1 MANFT
6 IFRAAKIS
14 TMGNLAG
21 SGGHTWRERDTPNA
35 IAALTPNNTDLRS
48 VHGADQLLAAVKSRL
63 ELADYKSDRPVL
75 CIEYLVTA
83 SPEAMRGKTRQAQD
97 AYFRDALRFLE
108 ERHGADNVVAA
119 NIQRDETTP
128 HMVVY
133 AVPLVQTEERKR
145 KRSVIVGTNE
155 DGTKR
160 RETREFVEKGS
171 CKLSAAEFLD
181 GPAKLSKLQTAFA
194 KEVGEKHGLKRG
206 LEGSRARHETVKQ
219 YYGRVNEAFEPL
231 PEVKTKQPTA
241 PPEPKKPS
249 ILAGKEAKAA
259 YETAHAKW
267 KVDYAN
273 AEAQHKQWL
282 AETRARTAAAVD
294 VAQRNQAQASEAKGL
309 KRKLDETKES
319 TSHYVQK
326 AASLE
331 LKLERAESKL
341 ALFTPEEIQLA
352 EQRRQQQLAEA
363 RKQAAIAA
371 KEAAEAAKA
380 AEIEGEY
387 QKRINALKTLEKGAG
402 GAAYTYARLANAEL
416 KAVGGDASK
425 VHWPTVEIKACREA
439 MREHGREPE
448 EVIKAINEHSP
459 SRADPSTH
467 AEFRANVLRAAPRF
481 KAEYEQ
487 ARAARDNDNSNTL
500 G

>member
-6 IFRAAKIS
+6 IFRAAKIK
-14 TMGNLAG
+14 TMGNLSA

-35 IAALTPNNTDLRS
+35 VAALTPNNTDLRP
-48 VHGADQLLAAVKSRL
+48 VHGASDLQAAVQSRL
-63 ELADYKSDRPVL
+63 NLVDYQSNQPVI
-75 CIEYLVTA
+75 CVEYLVTA

-241 PPEPKKPS
+241 PPEPEKPS
-249 ILAGKEAKAA
+249 IFAGKEAKAA

-267 KVDYAN
+267 KVEYAN

-282 AETRARTAAAVD
+282 VETRARTGAAVD
-294 VAQRNQAQASEAKGL
+294 VAQRHQAQAAEAKGL

-319 TSHYVQK
+319 NSHYVRK

-331 LKLERAESKL
+331 LKLERAEGKL
-341 ALFTPEEIQLA
+341 ALFTPEELRLAEERRQKQLA
-352 EQRRQQQLAEA
+352 EE
-363 RKQAAIAA
+363 RKQAAIVA
-371 KEAAEAAKA
+371 EIAAEAARV

-387 QKRINALKTLEKGAG
+387 QRRVKALETLDRGTG
-402 GAAYTYARLANAEL
+402 GAAYTYARLAKAEL
-416 KAVGGDASK
+416 KAVGGDDSK

-481 KAEYEQ
+481 KAEYAQ
-487 ARAARDNDNSNTL
+487 ARAARDNDNRNTL